1 MGSEIAGEGYC
12 RFGGGGGGGLGGG
25 GGGVGGGGLWGGG
38 GGGGG
43 DWGWMWM
50 EVGIGDATQEFNGED
65 GDGDEGLEWSK
76 ADEMMD
82 SMPKLVRSIPTDIQE
97 DELGRTY

>member
-1 MGSEIAGEGYC
+1 
-12 RFGGGGGGGLGGG
+12 
-25 GGGVGGGGLWGGG
+25 
-38 GGGGG
+38 
-43 DWGWMWM
+43 M